1 MANDSLDFVQ
11 RGKVS
16 IVRRQYAEAVKI
28 CRLGLLAHPTL
39 LEGRLVLGMALTA
52 LGRWDE
58 VLAEM
63 RVALE
68 VDPVNALAWLL
79 KGEALVGKGDYAQ
92 AEGTLKRA
100 KELDPSNTKADQLL
114 AEISVARAAGF
125 EGIPAEPTDT
135 KVYPA
140 KVVDGSDA
148 KVQEAARRLTTGS
161 VADLPESGTGEHEVE
176 YDDEATDVDPDPSDR
191 IRLEEYAKATAE
203 QVRLQAAANASAN
216 ANKGSGVAPLPKLSV
231 SDDDDEDEKEDSSTD
246 LFLPPR
252 GGVETSYEAPAADD
266 YVERPRPAVANHG
279 TGQTFAPPL
288 SEEPSIPGTET
299 RTPIELHRPHRQ
311 AKRAADGLNITPPLG
326 APSAHSGQFETSE
339 PSIELSGVDLLD
351 VVTTGA
357 KAFDVSDEEQE
368 DTQEKRKRQ
377 VDPEAGTRPETPD
390 PVVHR
395 ARPLRPFEASP
406 EAKNG
411 GGQPLPRPGAKK
423 EPRMPSW
430 GENVVE
436 TGHRNSPGRGAPDE
450 TGGAPGV
457 VRVPLSPTSKRPT
470 VEAPSFLGRVRFA
483 LFGDRHGSG
492 LALFGA
498 ALIAVIA
505 AGVLS
510 GLFVREYRMRQRVGK
525 RHELAKQKLQSG
537 NYPGFQAAELLYRQ
551 ILQERDDPQARAL
564 RARTLAQMAFE
575 FGDSTD
581 AAQRAV
587 AGLGDGDTSNEAQ
600 EARIYLAMGRG
611 ELDRAGRLATALRRK
626 SADAESSY
634 LVGRAEL
641 LLERPESAADALR
654 GAADKMPRDP
664 LTQHALGLAEAAA
677 GHDDRAQE
685 AYRRALDANA
695 NHIATLIDRAV
706 LQIRR
711 ASPDAGQP
719 KNKPDLE
726 PLKSQLE
733 GVVEKLAGD
742 SSPGQLA
749 RAFLA
754 LGELELARGDV
765 EAARKDLA
773 SSLAKRREGDFL
785 LSEELAAALARAF
798 ELDAAEK
805 EAKRAVAGFGGSGRL
820 APRLTL
826 AQVALKRGR
835 PSQALQ
841 IIEEGGT
848 SKAEALVLRAQAQ
861 LLMGRR
867 DGARNDAEAALRV
880 QPDLIPA
887 KVALARVDIADGHP
901 ERAQRELDRI
911 ERAMKMPDVAETL
924 GQVFSAY
931 HFNDRARFWYAEAL
945 KRDPLQIDARV
956 HLAKLDREAGKVD
969 EARAELE
976 KLLQLDPQYMP
987 ARREQAQLLLEAGD
1001 AQSAREQFDRLADQA
1016 EDAET
1021 LMGAARAHLYA
1032 GDGAGAEERLKKATG
1047 LGVTGPLAE
1056 EHADLT
1062 ARAYLLQH
1070 RPDEAVQLLKKLAP
1084 TAQRAETG
1092 ALLMQA
1098 YLDLDQQDNAAKVP
1112 LILPPRMRLTP
1123 EMQTERA
1130 RLQVER
1136 GRDVLAEE
1144 IALSAVQRMNPPQ
1157 PRNAPPRPPSALR
1170 VARRWVIAE
1179 AYVALGR
1186 SQYDQGM
1193 FKSASKALKQATDLD
1208 PTNARAFYHYAF
1220 VLEEMKRNGE
1230 AREAMEQAV
1239 KIDPRYPD
1247 ALYNLGRMRAE
1258 NNDAKG
1264 AREAYAKYLE
1274 GSPKGIYA
1282 ADAKRGME
1290 EGATPTSSRLRKR
1303 RRGR

>member
-1 MANDSLDFVQ
+1 LANDSLDFVQ

-79 KGEALVGKGDYAQ
+79 KGEALVGKGDFAQ

-125 EGIPAEPTDT
+125 EGVPAEPTDT

-140 KVVDGSDA
+140 KVADGADP
-148 KVQEAARRLTTGS
+148 KVAEAARRLTSGS
-161 VADLPESGTGEHEVE
+161 VADLPEGTGEHEVE
-176 YDDEATDVDPDPSDR
+176 YDDEATDVDPDPSER
-191 IRLEEYAKATAE
+191 IRVAE
-203 QVRLQAAANASAN
+203 AEARSRRSALQAAVR
-216 ANKGSGVAPLPKLSV
+216 GSNVAPLPKLS
-231 SDDDDEDEKEDSSTD
+231 SDDNEEEKEDSSTD
-246 LFLPPR
+246 LYLPPR
-252 GGVETSYEAPAADD
+252 GGMEASYEPPAADD
-266 YVERPRPAVANHG
+266 YAERARPPVMSHAAG
-279 TGQTFAPPL
+279 GSTL
-288 SEEPSIPGTET
+288 SEEPSIPGVET
-299 RTPIELHRPHRQ
+299 RTPIELHRPHRV
-311 AKRAADGLNITPPLG
+311 ARRAVDGMPNSTPPLG
-326 APSAHSGQFETSE
+326 ARATQFDSSE
-339 PSIELSGVDLLD
+339 PSIELSGVDLLA
-351 VVTTGA
+351 VESAPG
-357 KAFDVSDEEQE
+357 KSFDVSDEDEQE
-368 DTQEKRKRQ
+368 QEEDTHERKKRQ
-377 VDPEAGTRPETPD
+377 VDPEAGTRPETPE

-395 ARPLRPFEASP
+395 QKPLRPFDPSP
-406 EAKNG
+406 EAAS
-411 GGQPLPRPGAKK
+411 PLPRPGQKR
-423 EPRMPSW
+423 ESRIPVW
-430 GENVVE
+430 GDNVVE
-436 TGHRNSPGRGAPDE
+436 TGHRNNPNPMLDQ

-457 VRVPLSPTSKRPT
+457 VRVPLSPTSKRPA
-470 VEAPSFLGRVRFA
+470 VETPSFMGRVRYA
-483 LFGDRHGSG
+483 LFGDRNSSG

-510 GLFVREYRMRQRVGK
+510 GLFVREYRMRQRVA
-525 RHELAKQKLQSG
+525 RRYELAKQKLQSG

-564 RARTLAQMAFE
+564 RARTLAQMSFE

-581 AAQRAV
+581 GAQRAV
-587 AGLGDGDTSNEAQ
+587 TGLGETDTSTEAQ
-600 EARIYLAMGRG
+600 EARVYLAMARG
-611 ELDRAGRLATALRRK
+611 ELDLAGRLATALRRK
-626 SADAESSY
+626 SSDASSSY

-654 GAADKMPRDP
+654 GAAEQETKDSMI
-664 LTQHALGLAEAAA
+664 QHGLGLAEAAA

-685 AYRRALDANA
+685 AYRKALEENA

-711 ASPDAGQP
+711 ATPDANG
-719 KNKPDLE
+719 KPSSELE
-726 PLKSQLE
+726 SVRSTLD

-742 SSPGQLA
+742 SSPGQMS

-754 LGELELARGDV
+754 LGELELQRGDV
-765 EAARKDLA
+765 EAARKALA

-785 LSEELAAALARAF
+785 LSEELAQALARSF

-820 APRLTL
+820 APRVTL
-826 AQVALKRGR
+826 AKVALARGR
-835 PSQALQ
+835 PAQALQ
-841 IIEEGGT
+841 IVEEAGT
-848 SKAEALVLRAQAQ
+848 SKAEALVLRAEAQ
-861 LLMGRR
+861 LQLGKR
-867 DGARNDAEAALRV
+867 DAARNDAEAALRV
-880 QPDLIPA
+880 QPDLVDA
-887 KVALARVDIADGHP
+887 KVELARVDITDGHA
-901 ERAQRELDRI
+901 ERAQHELDRL
-911 ERAMKMPDVAETL
+911 ERGVKLPDVAETL
-924 GQVFSAY
+924 GDVFVSW
-931 HFNDRARFWYAEAL
+931 HWQDRARYWYTEAI
-945 KRDPLQIDARV
+945 KRDPLDVGAR
-956 HLAKLDREAGKVD
+956 LKMARLEREAGKPD
-969 EARAELE
+969 EARADLE
-976 KLLQLDPQYMP
+976 KLLMLNPQYVP
-987 ARREQAQLLLEAGD
+987 ARREQAQLLLESGD
-1001 AQSAREQFDRLADQA
+1001 LQAARDQFDRLADQA

-1032 GDGAGAEERLKKATG
+1032 GDGAGAEERLKKASAAA
-1047 LGVTGPLAE
+1047 TGPMAE
-1056 EHADLT
+1056 ELADLT

-1070 RPDEAVQLLKKLAP
+1070 RPEDAVALLKKLAP

-1098 YLDLDQQDNAAKVP
+1098 YLDLDQHDNAAKVP
-1112 LILPPRMRLTP
+1112 LILPPRLRNTP
-1123 EMQTERA
+1123 ELQTERA

-1136 GRDVLAEE
+1136 GRDALAEE
-1144 IALSAVQRMNPPQ
+1144 IAYSAIVRINPPQ
-1157 PRNAPPRPPSALR
+1157 PKGAPPRPPSAR
-1170 VARRWVIAE
+1170 SIARRWVLAE

-1193 FKSASKALKQATDLD
+1193 FRASIKSLKLATELD

-1220 VLEEMKRNGE
+1220 VLEEVKRMPE
-1230 AREAMEQAV
+1230 AREAMERAV
-1239 KIDPRYPD
+1239 RIDPRYPD
-1247 ALYNLGRMRAE
+1247 ALYNLGRMRAAAG
-1258 NNDAKG
+1258 DPKS
-1264 AREAYAKYLE
+1264 RETFAKYLE
-1274 GSPKGIYA
+1274 VSPKGIYA
-1282 ADAKRGME
+1282 ADARRALE
-1290 EGATPTSSRLRKR
+1290 SDVTPTSSRPRKR